1 MLIRVRTNA
10 GLWRVPDL
18 TPSSTVADLL
28 HSIALVR
35 PSVEYTSP
43 LCSDP
48 ACKSPLVA
56 NGDEDKT
63 LGELGLQNGSMIY
76 CGVVPETCAEAKP
89 PAAAASSGSGGDDAP
104 TSATA
109 GGGGTMKRV
118 IGKDGSIKLVPA
130 EEADGTGGDDGRGF
144 RKGQMALRDM
154 KMQWTLAEFTAM
166 DDQYVFKVSYVLLA
180 VLGCEKFPSPFI
192 AIGICCSP
200 RTSLMIYIYINIS
213 KAKPSYVFPA
223 FVRLPSDI
231 SGQAPGGVLGR

>member
-18 TPSSTVADLL
+18 TPTSTVTDLL

-89 PAAAASSGSGGDDAP
+89 PAAAAGSGSGGDDAP

-130 EEADGTGGDDGRGF
+130 EEADGAGGDDGRGF

-166 DDQYVFKVSYVLLA
+166 DDQYVFKVS
-180 VLGCEKFPSPFI
+180 
-192 AIGICCSP
+192 
-200 RTSLMIYIYINIS
+200 
-213 KAKPSYVFPA
+213 
-223 FVRLPSDI
+223 
-231 SGQAPGGVLGR
+231 